1 MAGERGHEVRALARR
16 TQPPAPHVAWL
27 GGALDDAEGLAAL
40 VKDADAVIH
49 VAGAINAPDRAGFH
63 AANVA
68 GTEALAAAAR
78 KAGVR
83 RFIHVSS
90 LAAREPDLS
99 DYGWSK
105 AESERAVKA
114 STLDWTIVRPPA
126 IYGPGDRE
134 TLELFRMAAKG
145 VVMLPPG
152 GRLSIIEA
160 GDLCR
165 LLLDLIDRPA
175 SIGQSYEPDDGT
187 PQGWDHREFA
197 RALGD
202 AVGRRVL
209 PVSVPAAVMRMASL
223 TERLIRRGG
232 AKFSADR
239 VRYFCHPDWVVRDRP
254 PAAIWSPAVETRAGL
269 KATAAWYREAGWL

>member
-1 MAGERGHEVRALARR
+1 M
-16 TQPPAPHVAWL
+16 PHVSWL
-27 GGALDDAEGLAAL
+27 DGALDRPESL
-40 VKDADAVIH
+40 VTLVQGADAIIH
-49 VAGAINAPDRAGFH
+49 VAGAINAPTRAAFH

-68 GTEALAAAAR
+68 GTSALAAAAR
-78 KAGVR
+78 DAGVR

-105 AESERAVKA
+105 AESEAAVRA
-114 STLDWTIVRPPA
+114 SGLDWTIVRPPA

-134 TLELFRMAAKG
+134 TLELFRMAARG

-152 GRLSIIEA
+152 GRLSLIEVS
-160 GDLCR
+160 DLGS
-165 LLLDLIDRPA
+165 LLLDLADRPA

-187 PQGWDHREFA
+187 PTGWDHRDFA
-197 RALGD
+197 HALGD
-202 AVGRRVL
+202 AVGRRVR
-209 PVSVPAAVMRMASL
+209 PISVPAAVMRMASL

-232 AKFSADR
+232 AKLTADR

-254 PAAIWSPAVETRAGL
+254 PASIWSPAIETRAGL
-269 KATAAWYREAGWL
+269 KATARWYREAGWL